1 MNIIP
6 TSTTAAEALGL
17 LIPELAGRVT
27 GFAVRVPT
35 PVVAMLDLVADLER
49 ESRAEEVRQAFRD
62 AAGGALAGWLGATDE
77 ELVSS
82 DFVNDPR
89 SAVADLPLVQVTGS
103 LARVVAW
110 YDNEWGYAHRL
121 ADLWSAWPPWLRSSI
136 ATRGSDDGRPVD
148 PGRPRSRSPDGKRVF
163 VRVDFNVPLKDGKVG
178 DDTRLRRRCPRSST
192 CAAGRG

>member
-1 MNIIP
+1 
-6 TSTTAAEALGL
+6 
-17 LIPELAGRVT
+17 
-27 GFAVRVPT
+27 
-35 PVVAMLDLVADLER
+35 MLDLVADLER
-49 ESRAEEVRQAFRD
+49 EARAEEVRQAFRD

-121 ADLWSAWPPWLRSSI
+121 ADLLERLA
-136 ATRGSDDGRPVD
+136 
-148 PGRPRSRSPDGKRVF
+148 
-163 VRVDFNVPLKDGKVG
+163 PLA
-178 DDTRLRRRCPRSST
+178 PIHP
-192 CAAGRG
+192 